1 MIVATGKN
9 VYSSKVEA
17 LLAAHPDI
25 KEVGAVGPS
34 RAEWG
39 AACTPS

>member
-1 MIVATGKN
+1 MIVAPGEN

-25 KEVGAVGPS
+25 RDVGAVGPS
-34 RAEWG
+34 RAEWD